1 MPKTKAQKA
10 ITLKGLGEH
19 IEKQNSILFV
29 DYKGLKVKELLLL
42 RKQLKELG
50 AKLQVAKKT
59 LLKKALQ
66 EKGIDVDLKGMEGQV
81 AAIFSF
87 QDAFSP
93 IKNVAMFAKTAEKL
107 KILGG
112 YIENQVRDASTMKE
126 IGSIPSKEE
135 LLGRLVGSIA
145 SPMSGF
151 LNVLQGNIKGL
162 VVALN
167 AIKDAKAS
175 AN

>member
-10 ITLKGLGEH
+10 TTLKGLGEH
-19 IEKQNSILFV
+19 VEKQHSILFIN
-29 DYKGLKVKELLLL
+29 YKGIKVKELLVL
-42 RKQLKELG
+42 RKQLKALG
-50 AKLQVAKKT
+50 ARLQVAKKT
-59 LLKKALQ
+59 LLAKALQ
-66 EKGIDVDLKGMEGQV
+66 EKGIDMDLKGMDGQV

-93 IKNVAMFAKTAEKL
+93 IKSVAAFARTAENI

-112 YIENQVRDASTMKE
+112 YIESQVRDERAMKE
-126 IGSIPSKEE
+126 IASLPSKEE

-151 LNVLQGNIKGL
+151 LTVMQGNIKYL
-162 VVALN
+162 
-167 AIKDAKAS
+167 
-175 AN
+175 

>member
-10 ITLKGLGEH
+10 TTLKGLGEH
-19 IEKQNSILFV
+19 VEKQHSILFIN
-29 DYKGLKVKELLLL
+29 YKGIKVKELLVL
-42 RKQLKELG
+42 RKQLKDLG

-66 EKGIDVDLKGMEGQV
+66 EKGIDMDLKGMDGQV

-87 QDAFSP
+87 QDAFLP
-93 IKNVAMFAKTAEKL
+93 IKSVAAFAKTAENI

-112 YIENQVRDASTMKE
+112 YIESQVRDERAMKE
-126 IGSIPSKEE
+126 IASLPSKEE

-151 LNVLQGNIKGL
+151 LTVMQGNIKGL

-167 AIKDAKAS
+167 AI
-175 AN
+175 ANK

>member
-1 MPKTKAQKA
+1 MPKSKQQKQT
-10 ITLKGLGEH
+10 ILQKIGENLKLS
-19 IEKQNSILFV
+19 NSLLFV

-66 EKGIDVDLKGMEGQV
+66 EKGIDMDLKGMEGQI
-81 AAIFSF
+81 AAIFAF
-87 QDAFSP
+87 EDAFSP
-93 IKNVAMFAKTAEKL
+93 AKSVAAFAKTAEAL

-112 YIENQVRDASTMKE
+112 YIENQVRGADTMKE
-126 IGSIPSKEE
+126 IASLPSKEE
-135 LLGRLVGSIA
+135 LLGKLVGSIA

-151 LNVLQGNIKGL
+151 LNVITGNIKGL
-162 VVALN
+162 VYILAQR
-167 AIKDAKAS
+167 AKM
-175 AN
+175 

>member
-10 ITLKGLGEH
+10 TTLKGLGEH
-19 IEKQNSILFV
+19 VEKQHSILFIN
-29 DYKGLKVKELLLL
+29 YKGIKVKELLVL
-42 RKQLKELG
+42 RKQLKDLG

-66 EKGIDVDLKGMEGQV
+66 EKGIDMDLKGMEGQI

-93 IKNVAMFAKTAEKL
+93 IKSVAAFAKTAENI

-112 YIENQVRDASTMKE
+112 YIESQVRDERAMKE
-126 IGSIPSKEE
+126 IASLPSKEE

-151 LNVLQGNIKGL
+151 LTVMQGNIKGL

-167 AIKDAKAS
+167 AI
-175 AN
+175 ANK

>member
-1 MPKTKAQKA
+1 MKTKAQKA
-10 ITLKGLGEH
+10 TTLKGLGEH
-19 IEKQNSILFV
+19 VEKQHSILFV
-29 DYKGLKVKELLLL
+29 NYKGIKVKELLLL
-42 RKQLKELG
+42 RKQLKDLG

-66 EKGIDVDLKGMEGQV
+66 EKGIDMDLKGMEGQI

-93 IKNVAMFAKTAEKL
+93 IKSVATFAKTAENI

-112 YIENQVRDASTMKE
+112 YIESQVRDADAMKE
-126 IGSIPSKEE
+126 IALLPPKEE

-151 LNVLQGNIKGL
+151 LTVMQGNIKGL

-167 AIKDAKAS
+167 AIATK
-175 AN
+175 N

>member
-1 MPKTKAQKA
+1 MKTKAQKA
-10 ITLKGLGEH
+10 TTLKGLREH
-19 IEKQNSILFV
+19 IEKQHSILFV

-42 RKQLKELG
+42 RKQLKDLG

-81 AAIFSF
+81 AAVFAL

-93 IKNVAMFAKTAEKL
+93 IKSVAAFVKTTENL

-112 YIENQVRDASTMKE
+112 YIENQVRGAATMKE
-126 IGSIPSKEE
+126 IALLPSKEE

-145 SPMSGF
+145 SPIAGF
-151 LNVLQGNIKGL
+151 LNVMQGNLKGL
-162 VVALN
+162 IMAL
-167 AIKDAKAS
+167 S
-175 AN
+175 AMANK

>member
-1 MPKTKAQKA
+1 MPKSKAQKA
-10 ITLKGLGEH
+10 ETIKGLGKH
-19 IEKQNSILFV
+19 IEKQHSILFV
-29 DYKGLKVKELLLL
+29 DYKGIKVKELLLL

-66 EKGIDVDLKGMEGQV
+66 EKEIDIDLKGMEGQV

-93 IKNVAMFAKTAEKL
+93 IKSAAAFAKTAENI

-112 YIENQVRDASTMKE
+112 YIEGQVRGAETMKE
-126 IGSIPSKEE
+126 IASLPSKEE
-135 LLGRLVGSIA
+135 LLSRLLGSIA

-151 LNVLQGNIKGL
+151 LNVINGNIKGL
-162 VVALN
+162 VYILAQR
-167 AIKDAKAS
+167 AKM
-175 AN
+175 

>member
-1 MPKTKAQKA
+1 MPKTKSQKQV
-10 ITLKGLGEH
+10 ILQGLSNSL
-19 IEKQNSILFV
+19 EKQHSILFV

-66 EKGIDVDLKGMEGQV
+66 EKEIDVDLKGMEGQV
-81 AAIFSF
+81 AAVFAF
-87 QDAFSP
+87 KDAFSP
-93 IKNVAMFAKTAEKL
+93 IKSVAMFARTADKL

-112 YIENQVRDASTMKE
+112 YIEQRVRDANAMKE
-126 IGSIPSKEE
+126 IATLPSKEE
-135 LLGRLVGSIA
+135 LLGRLAGCIA

-151 LNVLQGNIKGL
+151 LNVMQGNIKGL
-162 VVALN
+162 MYILIHART
-167 AIKDAKAS
+167 I
-175 AN
+175 

>member
-10 ITLKGLGEH
+10 ETLKDLGEH
-19 IEKQNSILFV
+19 VEKQHSILFV

-42 RKQLKELG
+42 RKQLKDLG

-66 EKGIDVDLKGMEGQV
+66 EKGIDMDLKGMEGQV
-81 AAIFSF
+81 AAIFAF

-93 IKNVAMFAKTAEKL
+93 IKSVAAFARKAENI

-112 YIENQVRDASTMKE
+112 YIENQVRDANTMKE
-126 IGSIPSKEE
+126 IASLPSKEE

-145 SPMSGF
+145 SPISGF
-151 LNVLQGNIKGL
+151 LNVMQGNIKGL
-162 VVALN
+162 IRVLAQ
-167 AIKDAKAS
+167 AKTT
-175 AN
+175 

>member
-10 ITLKGLGEH
+10 VTLQGLGEN
-19 IEKQNSILFV
+19 IDKQHSIVFV
-29 DYKGLKVKELLLL
+29 DYKGLKVPQLLLL

-59 LLKKALQ
+59 LLKKALK
-66 EKGIDVDLKGMEGQV
+66 EKGIDMDLKSMEGQV

-93 IKNVAMFAKTAEKL
+93 VKIVAAFAKTAANL

-112 YIENQVRDASTMKE
+112 YIESQVRGADTMKE
-126 IGSIPSKEE
+126 IASLPSRQE
-135 LLGRLVGSIA
+135 LLGKLVGSIA

-151 LNVLQGNIKGL
+151 LNVMQGNVKGL
-162 VVALN
+162 LVVLN
-167 AIKDAKAS
+167 AI
-175 AN
+175 ANKK

>member
-1 MPKTKAQKA
+1 MKTKAQK
-10 ITLKGLGEH
+10 IETLKELGEH
-19 IEKQNSILFV
+19 VAKQHSILFV

-42 RKQLKELG
+42 RKQLKDLG

-66 EKGIDVDLKGMEGQV
+66 EKGIDVDLKGMEGQI

-87 QDAFSP
+87 HDAFSP
-93 IKNVAMFAKTAEKL
+93 IKNAAIFAKTAEKL

-112 YIENQVRDASTMKE
+112 YIENQIRDADTMKE
-126 IGSIPSKEE
+126 IASLPSKEE

-145 SPMSGF
+145 SPISGF
-151 LNVLQGNIKGL
+151 LNVMQGNIKGL
-162 VVALN
+162 VVALH
-167 AIKDAKAS
+167 AIATK
-175 AN
+175 N

>member
-10 ITLKGLGEH
+10 ATLKGLGEH
-19 IEKQNSILFV
+19 VEKQHSILFV
-29 DYKGLKVKELLLL
+29 DYKGIKVKELLLL

-59 LLKKALQ
+59 LLKKALH

-81 AAIFSF
+81 AAVFAF
-87 QDAFSP
+87 EDAFSP
-93 IKNVAMFAKTAEKL
+93 VKSVAAFAKTAENL

-112 YIENQVRDASTMKE
+112 YIENQVRGADTMKE
-126 IGSIPSKEE
+126 IALLPSKEE

-151 LNVLQGNIKGL
+151 LNVMQGNIKGL
-162 VVALN
+162 IITLN
-167 AIKDAKAS
+167 AMTK
-175 AN
+175 NNQ

>member
-1 MPKTKAQKA
+1 MKTKAQKA
-10 ITLKGLGEH
+10 TTIKGLGEH
-19 IEKQNSILFV
+19 IEKQHSILFV

-66 EKGIDVDLKGMEGQV
+66 EKGIDMDLKGMEGQV

-93 IKNVAMFAKTAEKL
+93 IKSVAAFARITENV

-112 YIENQVRDASTMKE
+112 YIEGLVRDALSMKE
-126 IGSIPSKEE
+126 IASLPSKQE
-135 LLGRLVGSIA
+135 LLGRLVGNIA
-145 SPMSGF
+145 APMSGF
-151 LNVLQGNIKGL
+151 LNVMQGNIKGL
-162 VVALN
+162 LRVLAQ
-167 AIKDAKAS
+167 AKTS
-175 AN
+175 

>member
-10 ITLKGLGEH
+10 ETLKGLGEH
-19 IEKQNSILFV
+19 VAKQHSILFV

-42 RKQLKELG
+42 RKQLKDLG
-50 AKLQVAKKT
+50 AKLQVSKKT

-66 EKGIDVDLKGMEGQV
+66 EKGIDMDLKGMEGQV

-93 IKNVAMFAKTAEKL
+93 IKSVAAFAKTAENI

-112 YIENQVRDASTMKE
+112 YIESQVRDANTMKE
-126 IGSIPSKEE
+126 IASLPAKEE

-151 LNVLQGNIKGL
+151 LNVMQGNIKGL
-162 VVALN
+162 VRVLAQ
-167 AIKDAKAS
+167 AKTA
-175 AN
+175 

>member
-1 MPKTKAQKA
+1 MKTKAQKA
-10 ITLKGLGEH
+10 TTLKGLGEH
-19 IEKQNSILFV
+19 IEKQRSILFV
-29 DYKGLKVKELLLL
+29 NYKGIKVKEFLVL
-42 RKQLKELG
+42 RKQLKDLG

-59 LLKKALQ
+59 LIKKALQ
-66 EKGIDVDLKGMEGQV
+66 EKGIDMDLKGMEGQI

-93 IKNVAMFAKTAEKL
+93 IKSVAAFAKTAENI

-112 YIENQVRDASTMKE
+112 YIESQVRDANTMQE
-126 IGSIPSKEE
+126 IASLPSKEE

-151 LNVLQGNIKGL
+151 LNVMQGNIKGL
-162 VVALN
+162 VRVLTQ
-167 AIKDAKAS
+167 AKTA
-175 AN
+175 

>member
-1 MPKTKAQKA
+1 MKTKAQKA
-10 ITLKGLGEH
+10 VTLKGLGEH
-19 IEKQNSILFV
+19 IEKQHSILFV

-42 RKQLKELG
+42 RKQLKDVG

-66 EKGIDVDLKGMEGQV
+66 EKGIDVDLKGMEGQI

-87 QDAFSP
+87 QDAFLP
-93 IKNVAMFAKTAEKL
+93 IKSAAAFSKTAENL

-112 YIENQVRDASTMKE
+112 YIENQIRDANTMKE
-126 IGSIPSKEE
+126 IASLPSKEE

-151 LNVLQGNIKGL
+151 LNVMQGNIKGL

-175 AN
+175 TN

>member
-10 ITLKGLGEH
+10 ETLKGLGENVG
-19 IEKQNSILFV
+19 KQASILFIN
-29 DYKGLKVKELLLL
+29 YKGLKVKELILL
-42 RKQLKELG
+42 RKQLKDLG

-66 EKGIDVDLKGMEGQV
+66 ERGIDMDLKNMEGQV

-93 IKNVAMFAKTAEKL
+93 VKAVAAFARTAENI

-112 YIENQVRDASTMKE
+112 YIEGLVRGADAMKE
-126 IGSIPSKEE
+126 IASLPAKAE

-151 LNVLQGNIKGL
+151 LNVMQGNIKGL
-162 VVALN
+162 IRVLAQ
-167 AIKDAKAS
+167 AKTA
-175 AN
+175 

>member
-10 ITLKGLGEH
+10 ATLKGLGENVG
-19 IEKQNSILFV
+19 KQNSILFV
-29 DYKGLKVKELLLL
+29 DYKGVRVKELLLL
-42 RKQLKELG
+42 RKQLKDLG

-66 EKGIDVDLKGMEGQV
+66 EKGIDMDLKGMEGQV

-93 IKNVAMFAKTAEKL
+93 VKAVAAFAKTAENI

-112 YIENQVRDASTMKE
+112 YIEGLVRGADAMKE
-126 IGSIPSKEE
+126 IASLPSKDE
-135 LLGRLVGSIA
+135 LLSRLVGSIA

-151 LNVLQGNIKGL
+151 LNVMQGNIKGL
-162 VVALN
+162 VVALH
-167 AIKDAKAS
+167 AIATK
-175 AN
+175 N

>member
-10 ITLKGLGEH
+10 TTLKGLGEH
-19 IEKQNSILFV
+19 VEKQHSILFV
-29 DYKGLKVKELLLL
+29 NYKGIKVKELLLL
-42 RKQLKELG
+42 RKQLKDLG

-66 EKGIDVDLKGMEGQV
+66 EKGIDMDLKGMEGQI

-93 IKNVAMFAKTAEKL
+93 IKSVAAFAKTAENI

-112 YIENQVRDASTMKE
+112 YIESKVRDANAMKE
-126 IGSIPSKEE
+126 IASLPSKEE

-151 LNVLQGNIKGL
+151 LNVMQGNIKGL
-162 VVALN
+162 VRVLTQ
-167 AIKDAKAS
+167 IKTS
-175 AN
+175 

>member
-1 MPKTKAQKA
+1 MKTKAQKA
-10 ITLKGLGEH
+10 ETLKDLGEH
-19 IEKQNSILFV
+19 VEKQHSILFV

-42 RKQLKELG
+42 RKQLKDLG

-66 EKGIDVDLKGMEGQV
+66 EKGIDMDLKEMEGQV

-93 IKNVAMFAKTAEKL
+93 IKNVAAFAKTAEKL

-112 YIENQVRDASTMKE
+112 YIESQVRDANTMTM
-126 IGSIPSKEE
+126 IASLPSKEE

-151 LNVLQGNIKGL
+151 LNVMQGNIKGL
-162 VVALN
+162 IVVLN
-167 AIKDAKAS
+167 AIATKNNNYK
-175 AN
+175 